1 MLGFWRPW
9 YVFLLLDLE
18 EEEEERGLDWI
29 GLGSKVGKVRYGKV
43 WYGKVC
49 IILRRETRIYND

>member
-9 YVFLLLDLE
+9 FCCLLLDLE

-29 GLGSKVGKVRYGKV
+29 G
-43 WYGKVC
+43 
-49 IILRRETRIYND
+49 E